1 MNMRRRMY
9 FILQDSQR
17 TKAVHDELLLA
28 LIPETHMHVVANDDV
43 DLTGLPEASLL
54 QKSDLVH
61 AIQLGIPIG
70 GLTGILIGIV
80 AIVAGWISPGFEA
93 QLILATALTGLF
105 MGTFASTLIAVN
117 VPNTR
122 HLAFEK
128 DLKAGHLLLIVDVP
142 VARVDEI
149 KTMVSRHHP
158 DVDMRGLEPN
168 IPAFP

>member
-9 FILQDSQR
+9 FILPNRQV
-17 TKAVHDELLLA
+17 TKKVHDELLLA
-28 LIPETHMHVVANDDV
+28 LIPETHMHVIANDDV

-61 AIQLGIPIG
+61 AIQLGIPTG

-80 AIVAGWISPGFEA
+80 AIMAGWITPGYEA
-93 QLILATALTGLF
+93 QLILATAVTGLF
-105 MGTFASTLIAVN
+105 MGIFASSLIAVN

-128 DLKAGHLLLIVDVP
+128 DLKDGHLLLIVDVP
-142 VARVDEI
+142 VARVDDI
-149 KTMVSRHHP
+149 SGLVTKHHP
-158 DVDMRGLEPN
+158 EVDMRGLEPN

>member
-9 FILQDSQR
+9 FILPSRQI
-17 TKAVHDELLLA
+17 TKKVHDELLLA
-28 LIPETHMHVVANDDV
+28 LIPETHMHVVANPEV
-43 DLTGLPEASLL
+43 DLSGLPEASVL

-61 AIQLGIPIG
+61 AVQLGIPIG

-80 AIVAGWISPGFEA
+80 AIMAGWISPGFEA

-128 DLKAGHLLLIVDVP
+128 DLKKGHLLLIVDVP
-142 VARVDEI
+142 VARVDDI
-149 KTMVSRHHP
+149 KALVTKHHP
-158 DVDMRGLEPN
+158 EAVMRGVEPN